1 MTQNIT
7 NQPISGYGSIN
18 RVGMTNNGRVVYQ
31 VVDGQ
36 GKVAGKMSVAQKD
49 CDTFE
54 KSYRDIMESAP
65 KLERYA
71 RTTTPEKMQ
80 KKQSLMKWIIG
91 GCGLIGGII
100 PLVLAKGNGFWG
112 FMKQAGL
119 TLLGTGAG
127 LVLGFGIVAKTMTP
141 PGSTQFM
148 KATQNLSKLDI
159 QPMQE

>member
-1 MTQNIT
+1 
-7 NQPISGYGSIN
+7 
-18 RVGMTNNGRVVYQ
+18 
-31 VVDGQ
+31 
-36 GKVAGKMSVAQKD
+36 
-49 CDTFE
+49 
-54 KSYRDIMESAP
+54 
-65 KLERYA
+65 
-71 RTTTPEKMQ
+71 
-80 KKQSLMKWIIG
+80 MKWIIV